1 MSDDRKLTD
10 EDTIA
15 VATELK
21 RQLVQDFRLEV
32 GMGVLALAKK
42 ALIWLL
48 LILAIYGVTSGKPFP
63 FVSN

>member
-32 GMGVLALAKK
+32 GMGVLALVKK

-48 LILAIYGVTSGKPFP
+48 LILAVYGVTSGKPFP
-63 FVSN
+63 FFSN